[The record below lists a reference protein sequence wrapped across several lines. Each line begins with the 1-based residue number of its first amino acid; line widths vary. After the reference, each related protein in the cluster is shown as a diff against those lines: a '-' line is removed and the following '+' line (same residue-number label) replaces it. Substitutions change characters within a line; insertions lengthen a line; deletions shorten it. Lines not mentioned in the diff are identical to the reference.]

1 MCVTK
6 VSFLFHFP
14 DLVSSVARGSRAEWV
29 PMLGGRCWWT
39 RCIPWD
45 ILDFFDIDLFSTQK
59 RTTCHPPQ
67 TVVTAKGNSRWYKIY
82 RKKQREKNI
91 TDMVKKRK
99 WRKKVVVRRDSPSK
113 VEKLFGYFKCKK
125 RCLFKKENVWS
136 WKVKVAW
143 ETPVESV
150 SKSVSH
156 CSMKLKAVCKYWCQT
171 ECPNHLWWEGKW
183 VQTVSR
189 I

>member
-1 MCVTK
+1 M
-6 VSFLFHFP
+6 
-14 DLVSSVARGSRAEWV
+14 SSVARGSRAEWV

-125 RCLFKKENVWS
+125 RCLLKKENAWS

-150 SKSVSH
+150 SKSATVPWSWRQCANIDAKLNVLITCDGKENESKLYQEFKVGIRKHSAFVS
-156 CSMKLKAVCKYWCQT
+156 
-171 ECPNHLWWEGKW
+171 
-183 VQTVSR
+183 
-189 I
+189 